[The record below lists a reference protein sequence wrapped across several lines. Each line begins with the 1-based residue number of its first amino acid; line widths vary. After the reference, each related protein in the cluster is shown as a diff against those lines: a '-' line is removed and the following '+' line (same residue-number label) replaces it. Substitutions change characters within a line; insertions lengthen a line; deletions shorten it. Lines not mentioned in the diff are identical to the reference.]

1 VDPLL
6 LLCALPLTAAL
17 ALALPLRAGHPRL
30 ARALALAAAALTLGL
45 LLDLLRAPPSPLR
58 HPWIPHLGLDLHL
71 RLDPLTAPLLLLLAL
86 LTPAALLLAARAR
99 LPALLLAQAHLSLLL
114 LAADL
119 GLFAAAAALLPLLAL
134 LLAGRERPAGL
145 FVPLHLGAAALTLA
159 VLLLALAHH
168 DAAEGAW
175 SFALHDLSAI
185 ALPPPLEALVFALL
199 VAAGWLILGLWPVH
213 GWWRQAGEGG
223 EAAAALILLAAVR
236 PVGLLILLHAV
247 TLAPTAAAAAAPHL
261 NLLALAGLLI
271 GLLAALGDPDPHRRT
286 LHLTHPAAALALIG
300 LFTATAEGL
309 SGALLLTYGAGLAL
323 AHRLTTSTASPT
335 PTASS
340 TLTGA
345 AIAGLALA
353 PGLVLVLIS
362 GFGAGSLSRTNTRLI
377 LLVALLALVLTA
389 HLLARPRQRPSSP
402 RPPLSTLAGP
412 PLSALARPLH
422 LALALL
428 ILLFGLHPAPL
439 TTHLGAAAT
448 AAVRRLTATRCAAEH
463 SPTERPR
470 RLLIPPECAPGR
482 PSPPSKP

>member
-1 VDPLL
+1 MDPLL

-17 ALALPLRAGHPRL
+17 ALALPLRAGRPRL

-199 VAAGWLILGLWPVH
+199 AAAAWLILGLWPVH

-223 EAAAALILLAAVR
+223 EPAAALILLGAVR

-247 TLAPTAAAAAAPHL
+247 TLAPVAAAAAAPHL

-271 GLLAALGDPDPHRRT
+271 GLLAALGDPDPHRRP

-300 LFTATAEGL
+300 LLTATAEGL

-323 AHRLTTSTASPT
+323 AHRLTT

-340 TLTGA
+340 TLTRA

-362 GFGAGSLSRTNTRLI
+362 GFGAGSLSRTNTRLV

-389 HLLARPRQRPSSP
+389 HLLSRPRQRAPS
-402 RPPLSTLAGP
+402 PLADHP
-412 PLSALARPLH
+412 VSALARPLH

-439 TTHLGAAAT
+439 ATPLGAAAT

-463 SPTERPR
+463 SPAERPR

-482 PSPPSKP
+482 PSPPLDTTPDLRPPP